1 MGHVWTILLLV
12 LVAAL
17 LFLFSGMEA
26 GVFALSRLRIRQQ
39 MRAGSASARIL
50 HQFLEQP
57 EQFLWTILVGSTLA
71 EFLLVGLTFLY
82 LHRWLAG
89 GVWLW
94 LALAAGVFLI
104 YALADLLPKMLFR
117 QYSNR
122 LCLGLARLFRITH
135 LTLAPL
141 VAIVAWLAEVLLK
154 STGGHRFTG
163 RLFANREELRHM
175 MQESSHALS
184 KEERTMVNRV
194 LDLQNLTVGA
204 VGTPLSKVVTVTTT
218 TPITEVFKVCRETG
232 LNRMPVKDPANGR
245 IVGIVTLR
253 NSLYQHD
260 LDERKPV
267 GTFLQPAL
275 YLEESA
281 RLEVA
286 LQRLRQS
293 GQRIAI
299 VLDRNRKEAGI
310 VTLHDIL
317 RHIFGEVSW

>member
-1 MGHVWTILLLV
+1 
-12 LVAAL
+12 
-17 LFLFSGMEA
+17 
-26 GVFALSRLRIRQQ
+26 
-39 MRAGSASARIL
+39 
-50 HQFLEQP
+50 
-57 EQFLWTILVGSTLA
+57 
-71 EFLLVGLTFLY
+71 
-82 LHRWLAG
+82 
-89 GVWLW
+89 
-94 LALAAGVFLI
+94 
-104 YALADLLPKMLFR
+104 
-117 QYSNR
+117 
-122 LCLGLARLFRITH
+122 
-135 LTLAPL
+135 
-141 VAIVAWLAEVLLK
+141 
-154 STGGHRFTG
+154 
-163 RLFANREELRHM
+163 M

-218 TPITEVFKVCRETG
+218 TPIAEVFKVCRETG

-245 IVGIVTLR
+245 VVGIVTLR

-267 GTFLQPAL
+267 GAFLQPAL

-317 RHIFGEVSW
+317 RHICGEVSW

>member
-1 MGHVWTILLLV
+1 MAHVWTMLLLA
-12 LVAAL
+12 LASGL

-39 MRAGSASARIL
+39 ARAGNASARVL

-57 EQFLWTILVGSTLA
+57 EQFLWTILIGSTIA
-71 EFLLVGLTFLY
+71 SFLVVCLTFLY
-82 LHRWLAG
+82 LHRWLG
-89 GVWLW
+89 GQVWLW
-94 LALAAGVFLI
+94 MALAVAVFLI

-117 QYSNR
+117 QYPNR
-122 LCLGLARLFRITH
+122 LCLGLARLFRVIH

-141 VAIVAWLAEVLLK
+141 VAMVAWLAEILLK

-163 RLFANREELRHM
+163 RLFANRQELRLL
-175 MQESSHALS
+175 MQESAQALT

-194 LDLQNLTVGA
+194 LDLQNLTVGTI
-204 VGTPLSKVVTVTTT
+204 GIPLGKVITTT
-218 TPITEVFKVCRETG
+218 TAEPIAEVFRLCRETG
-232 LNRMPVKDPANGR
+232 LNRLPVKDPASGR

-253 NSLYQHD
+253 NSLYQTD
-260 LDERKPV
+260 LDASKPV
-267 GTFLQPAL
+267 GAFLQPAL
-275 YLEESA
+275 YLEEST

-293 GQRIAI
+293 GQRLAI
-299 VLDRNRKEAGI
+299 VLDRNRSEAGI

-317 RHIFGEVSW
+317 RFIFGEVSW